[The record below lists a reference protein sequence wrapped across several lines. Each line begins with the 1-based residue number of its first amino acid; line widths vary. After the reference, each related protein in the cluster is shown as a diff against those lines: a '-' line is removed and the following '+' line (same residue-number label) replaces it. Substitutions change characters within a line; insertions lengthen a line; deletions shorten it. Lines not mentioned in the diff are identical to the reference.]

1 MQFSP
6 SKIWTIDRLHIQ
18 REIHNSIIMTI
29 DPSGEDGT
37 AAAEKKPK
45 VFCDDKHR
53 NGHINLGLNIFGFS
67 KSEKIN
73 QQTNARNPDLR
84 PQPKNNQR
92 GNESFHIQA
101 HLVET
106 FLLFV
111 LSVLFIDLF
120 VRRGYLKNL
129 AITGYNFS
137 KASGLSHRNVNIS

>member
-67 KSEKIN
+67 KVRKLTSK
-73 QQTNARNPDLR
+73 QMP
-84 PQPKNNQR
+84 
-92 GNESFHIQA
+92 
-101 HLVET
+101 ET
-106 FLLFV
+106 L
-111 LSVLFIDLF
+111 
-120 VRRGYLKNL
+120 
-129 AITGYNFS
+129 TC
-137 KASGLSHRNVNIS
+137 GLSPKTIKGAMSHFTFKHI